1 MVPRLSLPKTAPRT
15 QILFLFSDVNASP
28 MLLSIVKNIQESEY
42 SFKVVVVG
50 DENLEICKGLRQLEI
65 DPSLI
70 KKRSKYGLARM
81 LASVTGQ
88 ILISRPATIL
98 ASGQYATIL
107 GMLSAFVLRV
117 PRRIFIRHHSNFHT
131 KNKMWFGI
139 LADFI
144 ANYLSTQIVAVSKV
158 VKEILISSEGVRS
171 SKVVL
176 IRNGID
182 IERFAEVNPKKMSG
196 GLKSSEEFRIG
207 VVSRLTGWKGVQFS
221 VDAFT
226 MLKAKYPNS
235 HIDIVGARAD
245 SYGLIKDKLATLD
258 ASDYTLTNWHP
269 DVLGF
274 LGKLDVFV
282 HVPIGPQDEAFGL
295 VYIEALASKTPSIFT
310 ISGVLHELPNP
321 EKYAHIVPYENAV
334 AIFDAIIK
342 IVEGSAPNKESL
354 PQEWLQQYS
363 LNTMGNHYMKLLD
376 GAK

>member
-1 MVPRLSLPKTAPRT
+1 MVPRPLMRKTTPRT

-28 MLLSIVKNIQESEY
+28 MLLSIVENVQKSEY
-42 SFKVVVVG
+42 SFKVVVIG
-50 DENLEICKGLRQLEI
+50 EIDLEICQSLQQLGI

-70 KKRSKYGLARM
+70 KKRSKYGLAWM

-88 ILISRPATIL
+88 VLISRPTTIL

-107 GMLSAFVLRV
+107 GMLSTFILRV

-131 KNKMWFGI
+131 KNKMRFGI
-139 LADFI
+139 LADSI
-144 ANYLSTQIVAVSKV
+144 ANYFATQIVAVSEV
-158 VKEILISSEGVRS
+158 VKEILISAEGVRS

-176 IRNGID
+176 IRNGVD
-182 IERFAEVNPKKMSG
+182 IERFAEVNPKTRSG
-196 GLKSSEEFRIG
+196 GSKSGEEFRIG
-207 VVSRLTGWKGVQFS
+207 VVSRLTGWKGVQYS

-235 HIDIVGARAD
+235 HIDIVGAPAD

-295 VYIEALASKTPSIFT
+295 VYIEALASRTPGIFT
-310 ISGVLHELPNP
+310 ISGVLQELPNP

-334 AIFDAIIK
+334 AIFDAIVK
-342 IVEGSAPNKESL
+342 IVEGSAPNKDSL

-363 LNTMGNHYMKLLD
+363 LITMGKHYMKLLV
-376 GAK
+376 GVK

>member
-1 MVPRLSLPKTAPRT
+1 MVPRPSLSKTAPRT

-28 MLLSIVKNIQESEY
+28 MLLSIVKKVQESEY
-42 SFKVVVVG
+42 SFEVVVIG
-50 DENLEICKGLRQLEI
+50 AMDLEICRSLQQLGIE
-65 DPSLI
+65 PSLI
-70 KKRSKYGLARM
+70 KKRSKYGLVRM

-88 ILISRPATIL
+88 ILISRPTTIL

-107 GMLSAFVLRV
+107 GMLSAFLLRV
-117 PRRIFIRHHSNFHT
+117 PRRMFIRHHSNFHI

-144 ANYLSTQIVAVSKV
+144 ANHLSTQIVAVSEV
-158 VKEILISSEGVRS
+158 VKNILISSEGVRS

-176 IRNGID
+176 IRNGIE
-182 IERFAEVNPKKMSG
+182 IERFSEVNPKKMSG

-207 VVSRLTGWKGVQFS
+207 VVSRLTGWKGVQYS

-235 HIDIVGARAD
+235 HIDIVGAPSD

-258 ASDYTLTNWHP
+258 ASDYSLTNWHP

-334 AIFDAIIK
+334 AIFDAIVK
-342 IVEGSAPNKESL
+342 ILEGSASNKESL

-363 LNTMGNHYMKLLD
+363 LNTMSNHYVKLLD